1 MDKFKK
7 YSNVHKDRKKD
18 FSKIIKTGD
27 RTRLRD
33 MAERWIKIIL
43 SDDMQKRMRGNPFT
57 ICNQSVW

>member
-33 MAERWIKIIL
+33 MAER
-43 SDDMQKRMRGNPFT
+43 
-57 ICNQSVW
+57 